1 MRVCPINSSC
11 IGFDSV
17 EEFEKAFTEIA
28 EKDGNELDDDM
39 CVEGNSGLTFGNVK
53 AWVEYCGLEN
63 IYFDNGFKHGFID
76 TFYLDLKNAK
86 HTGMMDFSRVDEA
99 SLRDG
104 FLRIWFD

>member
-1 MRVCPINSSC
+1 MRVCPADSNC

-17 EEFEKAFTEIA
+17 EEFETAFA
-28 EKDGNELDDDM
+28 NMADKDETLDDDL
-39 CVEGNSGLTFGNVK
+39 CVEGNSGLTFGDVK
-53 AWVEYCGLEN
+53 SWVAYCGLEN

-86 HTGMMDFSRVDEA
+86 HTGMMDFSRADEA